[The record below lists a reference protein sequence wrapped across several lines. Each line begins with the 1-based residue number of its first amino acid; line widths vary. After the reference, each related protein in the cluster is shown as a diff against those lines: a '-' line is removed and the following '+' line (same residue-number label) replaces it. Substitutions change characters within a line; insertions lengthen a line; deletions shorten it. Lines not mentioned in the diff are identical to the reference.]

1 MSAPYRNIAC
11 LVARDEA
18 FESVI
23 AEGTRLFLFGAERLD
38 IVHVA
43 PEPLWLTMG
52 PYGPLPSPQ
61 RLYREAQEWLRV
73 KAAPIVGARPIILSG
88 HAPVAAREYAE
99 SAGVDLIVAAA
110 HRGRVK
116 RAMLGSF
123 ASAIAYSAPCPVLL
137 VHPPPVEDDTPDVD
151 ESPETAIV

>member
-18 FESVI
+18 FETVVS
-23 AEGTRLFLFGAERLD
+23 EGARLFLLGANRLD

-52 PYGPLPSPQ
+52 PYGPLPSPSS
-61 RLYREAQEWLRV
+61 LYREAQEWLRV
-73 KAAPIVGARPIILSG
+73 KAAPIVGARPVILSG
-88 HAPVAAREYAE
+88 YAPVAACDYAE
-99 SAGVDLIVAAA
+99 QADIDLIVAAA

-123 ASAIAYSAPCPVLL
+123 ASQIAYRAPCPVLL
-137 VHPPPVEDDTPDVD
+137 VHPPAPEDDAQEPRD
-151 ESPETAIV
+151 SPETAIV